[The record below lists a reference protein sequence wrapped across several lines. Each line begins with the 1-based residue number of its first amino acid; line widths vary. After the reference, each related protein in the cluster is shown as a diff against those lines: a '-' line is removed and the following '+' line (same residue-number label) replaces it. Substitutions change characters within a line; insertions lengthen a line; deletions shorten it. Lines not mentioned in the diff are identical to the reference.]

1 MTGRAFFSAISG
13 LRNQQVK
20 LDVIANNIAN
30 LNTFGFKSSR
40 VTFADLLSQT
50 LRAASSPIGGLGG
63 TNPIQVGLG
72 SKLASIDTNI
82 NQGSIQSTGNLTD
95 LGINGEGFF
104 IVSDGTNR
112 YYTRAGNFSLDATGG
127 MIDTNGYRV
136 QGFTSRTSDG
146 LEISDS
152 LSPTD
157 IIINFGEKLEAR
169 ATTTVNYRSNLD
181 SSSFTF
187 GSAELQTA
195 GSTGLTTA
203 AGIMVPIALTQG
215 SIVAATFTIPDT
227 TLSPGDDLVI
237 NGQVIEVTF
246 PSTWV
251 WGDPVANAQYVAEQ
265 INDQS
270 TTVYARGMSD
280 GSVRIDSLYGGASDV
295 IIAGVPAYLTQVGL
309 TPATYTAPE
318 ASSALAGAHTITVTD
333 ATAARATTI
342 TPVAAG
348 VLPANSIVINGVTI
362 SYNLTAS
369 TNTSAQNAAHI
380 AAAINAATGHNVQA
394 TGNANGTIT
403 LQQEI
408 AGEPNEIRIDD
419 ALNLAILGLD
429 TVGTYET
436 EPVPPPAGYY
446 VVANGINASIS
457 NAFIPEDGSAGF
469 QRMVEHNPPVGLP
482 STLAD
487 LALLVIGENPTFPL
501 IPGVILTADEL
512 FPGQATVITHDAY
525 EHQAS
530 IDVFDSLGSAH
541 NLLLTFKHVGENE
554 WDWTADMPDEPNLV
568 LTNSTGTLVFGASG
582 LIGGANPMNP
592 ITFSP
597 LGATAMTIHPI
608 FNGNGELLKGVTQFS
623 SPSTTSAED
632 QDGWTMGILQSFA
645 FDTTGVLRGIFSNG
659 LTRPIAR
666 IALGLFP
673 NPGGLQRR
681 GDNTFFPSANSGL
694 ASVLGPGTGGAGV
707 IIPGALEQSNVD
719 AATEFTEL
727 IIAQRSY
734 QANSRVITIQSELL
748 QDVINLIR

>member
-50 LRAASSPIGGLGG
+50 LRAGSRPSGGMGG
-63 TNPIQVGLG
+63 TNPLQVGLG

-82 NQGSIQSTGNLTD
+82 IQGSIQSTGNLTD

-112 YYTRAGNFSLDATGG
+112 FYTRAGNFSLDATGSV
-127 MIDTNGYRV
+127 IDTNGYRV
-136 QGFTSRTSDG
+136 QGFTSRTPDG

-157 IIINFGEKLEAR
+157 ITINFGEKLEAR
-169 ATTTVNYRSNLD
+169 ATTMVSYRSNLD
-181 SSSFTF
+181 SASDTF

-203 AGIMVPIALTQG
+203 AGIMLPIASHVGTV
-215 SIVAATFTIPDT
+215 VAATFTFPDT
-227 TLSPGDDLVI
+227 TATGGDDLVI

-246 PSTWV
+246 PGTWV
-251 WGDPVANAQYVAEQ
+251 WVDPVANAQYVADQ
-265 INDQS
+265 INAQS

-280 GSVRIDSLYGGASDV
+280 GSIRIDSLYGGDSD
-295 IIAGVPAYLTQVGL
+295 IIISGIPAYLTEVGL
-309 TPATYTAPE
+309 NAGTYVAPDP
-318 ASSALAGAHTITVTD
+318 SSALAGAHTITITD
-333 ATAARATTI
+333 ATAARATTT
-342 TPVAAG
+342 TPVVAG
-348 VLPANSIVINGVTI
+348 AIVAGFIVINGVTVN
-362 SYNLTAS
+362 YNLTAG

-380 AAAINAATGHNVQA
+380 AAAINTTLGLDITA

-403 LQQEI
+403 LQQDI
-408 AGEPNEIRIDD
+408 SGENNVISVDD
-419 ALNLAILGLD
+419 TVNLSLLGLD
-429 TVGTYET
+429 TVGTYVT
-436 EPVPPPAGYY
+436 EPAPPPPGYY
-446 VVANGINASIS
+446 VVSNGTNASIS
-457 NAFIPEDGSAGF
+457 NTFIPDDGSPGYT
-469 QRMVEHNPPVGLP
+469 RMVEHNPPAGMP

-487 LALLVIGENPTFPL
+487 LALLVIGESPTFPL
-501 IPGVILTADEL
+501 IPGVVLTADAL
-512 FPGQATVITHDAY
+512 APGQATVITHDAY
-525 EHQAS
+525 MHQAS
-530 IDVFDSLGSAH
+530 IDVMDSLGNAH
-541 NLLLTFKHVGENE
+541 NLLITFQHVGENE
-554 WDWTADMPDEPNLV
+554 WDWEADLPDEPNLI
-568 LTNSTGTLVFGASG
+568 LTNNSGTIHFGTSG
-582 LIGGANPMNP
+582 LIGGANPGDP
-592 ITFSP
+592 ITFTP
-597 LGATAMTIHPI
+597 MGATAMQIALI
-608 FNGNGELLKGVTQFS
+608 FNGRGELLKGITQFA
-623 SPSTTSAED
+623 SPSSASADD

-666 IALGLFP
+666 LALGLFP
-673 NPGGLQRR
+673 NPAGLQRR

-694 ASVLGPGTGGAGV
+694 ASVVGPGTGGAGV
-707 IIPGALEQSNVD
+707 IMPGALEQSNVD